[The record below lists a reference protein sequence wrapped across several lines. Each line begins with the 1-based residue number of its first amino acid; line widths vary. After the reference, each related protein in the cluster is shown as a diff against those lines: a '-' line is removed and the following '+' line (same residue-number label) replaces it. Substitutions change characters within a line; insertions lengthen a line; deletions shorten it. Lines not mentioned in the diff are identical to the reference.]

1 MSDTANE
8 NNLIG
13 REVSWVEFNAR
24 VLDAGLKP
32 YNPLLER
39 LKFLAIVSSNF
50 DEFFMVRLAG
60 LARMH
65 REGVRTRCPAGL
77 TPNQQLT
84 WCAQRTAEIVEA
96 QYVAYRQIRDQLAAR
111 GLLLARQ
118 SDYTDEQRRFIENI
132 FEEEIFPVL
141 TPLAAGEDDF
151 PFAANGRLHV
161 AFLIQP
167 NSGDDKG
174 SRKLAIVPIPAI
186 CGRLRS
192 IPAEAETACM
202 TYVEDMVG
210 ACGERMFPGHSVL
223 ESTVFRVTRD
233 ADLSVD
239 EERDWGFVDAMAA
252 VVLERDRG
260 VPVRLEIAA
269 GSARLKK
276 LLVNAVGLKRHQ
288 IFEIDGPLDLTCC
301 FAVAGL
307 PGFEALQN
315 PDWLPQ
321 QPRDLPDAEEDLFDA
336 IRSRDIMIHMPYESF
351 DPVLQLIRQAAAD
364 EMVLAIK
371 MTLYRTSQKS
381 PIIRALETAAANG
394 KQVTV
399 LVELKARFNEA
410 MNIAWARQL
419 EQAGVIVVYG
429 IAQLKVHAKSLLI
442 VRREECGICR
452 YVHLS
457 TGNYNERTA
466 LLYTDVGLMSAR
478 DDLTYEVA
486 LFFNSITGYS
496 AIHGLQKLIMAP
508 HALRPRI
515 NQMIEREIQR
525 TSAAD
530 PGLIMVKI
538 NSLVDPLVIAELYR
552 ASQAG
557 VRILLNIRGICCLRP
572 GVKELSE
579 TIRVVSIVGRYLE
592 HSRIFYFRNGGN
604 AEEVYLASAD
614 WMPRNIDRRVE
625 LMFPIEDSGLKQR
638 LIDGLEL
645 TFSDTEDAWELQSDG
660 SYRSLSTGDDGAVR
674 SQSTFYG
681 NAVRAAELARE
692 DGQRRLKVRRKPRR

>member
-1 MSDTANE
+1 MSDSKSE
-8 NNLIG
+8 SNLIG

-24 VLDAGLKP
+24 VLEAGLKP

-65 REGVRTRCPAGL
+65 REGIRTRCPAGM
-77 TPNQQLT
+77 TPFQQLRCCT
-84 WCAQRTAEIVEA
+84 ERIVEVVDA
-96 QYVAYRQIRDQLAAR
+96 QYTAYHDIRGQLAEA
-111 GLLLARQ
+111 GLLLAREG
-118 SDYTDEQRRFIENI
+118 DFTDDQRCFVQKL
-132 FEEEIFPVL
+132 FDDEIFHVL
-141 TPLAAGEDDF
+141 TPLAADDSF
-151 PFAANGRLHV
+151 PFVANGRLNV
-161 AFLIQP
+161 AFLIKP
-167 NSGDDKG
+167 NSGKDKKTC
-174 SRKLAIVPIPAI
+174 KLAIVPIPAV

-192 IPAEAETACM
+192 IPGDAETVCM
-202 TYVEDMVG
+202 TFVEDIV
-210 ACGERMFPGHSVL
+210 ATCGTRIFPGHSVL

-260 VPVRLEIAA
+260 EPVRLEIAA
-269 GSARLKK
+269 GSSKLNQ
-276 LLVNAVGLKRHQ
+276 LLVAAIGVKRHQ
-288 IFEIDGPLDLTCC
+288 IFEIGGPLDLTCC
-301 FAVAGL
+301 FTISGL
-307 PGFEALQN
+307 AGFEDLQN
-315 PDWLPQ
+315 PDWPPQ
-321 QPRDLPDAEEDLFDA
+321 QPRDLADEEEDLFEA
-336 IRSRDIMIHMPYESF
+336 VRSRDVMIHMPYESF
-351 DPVLQLIRQAAAD
+351 DPVLQLIRQAGAD
-364 EMVLAIK
+364 DSVLAIK
-371 MTLYRTSQKS
+371 MTLYRTSQNS
-381 PIIRALETAAANG
+381 PIIRALETAAYNG

-410 MNIAWARQL
+410 MNIAWARRL

-429 IAQLKVHAKSLLI
+429 IARLKVHAKALLI
-442 VRREECGICR
+442 VRREERGICR

-457 TGNYNERTA
+457 TGNYNEKTA
-466 LLYTDVGLMSAR
+466 LLYTDIGLMSAR
-478 DDLTYEVA
+478 DELTYEVA

-525 TSAAD
+525 TSEAN

-538 NSLVDPLVIAELYR
+538 NSLVDPDVINELYR

-572 GVKELSE
+572 GVKGLSE

-592 HSRIFYFRNGGN
+592 HSRVFYFRNGGN

-625 LMFPIEDSGLKQR
+625 LMFPIEDGGLKQR
-638 LIDGLEL
+638 LIDGFEL
-645 TFSDTEDAWELQSDG
+645 TFSDTEDAWELQPDG
-660 SYRSLSTGDDGAVR
+660 RYRSLSTGDEEAVR
-674 SQSTFYG
+674 SQSVFYEG
-681 NAVRAAELARE
+681 AVRASELAQE
-692 DGQRRLKVRRKPRR
+692 DSRRRLKVRRKPPR